1 MWQRILKGGETMS
14 RTLTETIGEHATN
27 ALHEAIRIAWQAGY
41 DQALIDMQ
49 EHEQHISQL
58 VAEDIGE

>member
-1 MWQRILKGGETMS
+1 MAKS
-14 RTLTETIGEHATN
+14 LTDTIGERATD

-41 DQALIDMQ
+41 DQALIDLQ
-49 EHEQHISQL
+49 NHEQHMSQL

>member
-1 MWQRILKGGETMS
+1 MQHKERRGLMAKS
-14 RTLTETIGEHATN
+14 LTETIGQPATD

-41 DQALIDMQ
+41 DQALIDLQ
-49 EHEQHISQL
+49 NHEHHIADL

>member
-1 MWQRILKGGETMS
+1 MTKTI
-14 RTLTETIGEHATN
+14 TEAIGERTTD

-41 DQALIDMQ
+41 DQALIDLKNH
-49 EHEQHISQL
+49 EHHLSEI

>member
-1 MWQRILKGGETMS
+1 VS

>member
-1 MWQRILKGGETMS
+1 VS

-41 DQALIDMQ
+41 DQAIIDAQ
-49 EHEQHISQL
+49 EHERHISNL
-58 VAEDIGE
+58 IAEDKGE